1 MTSVALINKYL
12 QSNRLCDLMEIFT
25 ARRILIFIGIAR
37 MLGGKY
43 FQAIYTLTM
52 FTDNGKLNPKTMRT
66 DLTMQSQRATEQ
78 TLSSHYYETKNSS
91 KKKLVQVLEII
102 DIFFPRT
109 LILQYF
115 SVGQTRNP

>member
-1 MTSVALINKYL
+1 
-12 QSNRLCDLMEIFT
+12 
-25 ARRILIFIGIAR
+25 
-37 MLGGKY
+37 
-43 FQAIYTLTM
+43 
-52 FTDNGKLNPKTMRT
+52 
-66 DLTMQSQRATEQ
+66 MQSQRAADQ
-78 TLSSHYYETKNSS
+78 ALSSHYYETKNSS